1 MAGEWVV
8 ELLVGRIQ
16 RTEPASL
23 SRQLY
28 TLLRA
33 AMLDGCL
40 PADYRVRP
48 RRAGWPLTWPAQHR
62 ALEVYEQP
70 LAEGYPARG
79 VGREFVEAGLL
90 RAASAAPRRAWRCR
104 SAGRR

>member
-1 MAGEWVV
+1 MAGEWVA

-33 AMLDGCL
+33 AMLDGRL
-40 PADYRVRP
+40 PADTRLPSSRWLAKELGLA
-48 RRAGWPLTWPAQHR
+48 RR
-62 ALEVYEQP
+62 
-70 LAEGYPARG
+70 
-79 VGREFVEAGLL
+79 
-90 RAASAAPRRAWRCR
+90 
-104 SAGRR
+104 